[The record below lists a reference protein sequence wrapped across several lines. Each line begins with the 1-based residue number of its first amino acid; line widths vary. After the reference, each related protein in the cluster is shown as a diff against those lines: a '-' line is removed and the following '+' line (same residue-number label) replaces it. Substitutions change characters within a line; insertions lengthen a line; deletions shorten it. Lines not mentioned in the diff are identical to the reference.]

1 MPDNIPVEAR
11 EMIRQFQE
19 DEARKAAEK
28 AARRISPDSPREI
41 KIVPMRNITAREM
54 IARARDAGCEIV
66 SGGKHGTHIK
76 GPDGREVSLPVHGG
90 GHGNILA
97 TGTARSI
104 DSFLSQYRA
113 TGIAPAR
120 TDQPIQPVSVPTSSS
135 PRLRAK

>member
-28 AARRISPDSPREI
+28 AAKRISPDSPREI

-76 GPDGREVSLPVHGG
+76 GPDGREISLPVHGG
-90 GHGNILA
+90 GVTLA

-104 DSFLSQYRA
+104 DGWLSQYRA
-113 TGIAPAR
+113 TGVAPAR
-120 TDQPIQPVSVPTSSS
+120 TTNPASPVPAQVLTRS
-135 PRLRAK
+135 RGK